1 VTTLLQRAFTEI
13 QKLPNYLQDELAQQ
27 LLEDIESELKWQKS
41 LSREDIEL
49 GSLLEMAQEA
59 LLEEQEG
66 RTEDKGFGE
75 ESSQPE
81 PRSFGNYF

>member
-1 VTTLLQRAFTEI
+1 MTILLQKAFTEI
-13 QKLPNYLQDELAQQ
+13 QRLPDYLQDQLAQQ

-41 LSREDIEL
+41 FSRENIEL
-49 GSLLEMAQEA
+49 GALLSMAQEA

-75 ESSQPE
+75 
-81 PRSFGNYF
+81 

>member
-1 VTTLLQRAFTEI
+1 MTTLLERAFIEI

-41 LSREDIEL
+41 LSKEDIEL

-75 ESSQPE
+75 E
-81 PRSFGNYF
+81 